1 MSFAL
6 FFQEGSNIMGRS
18 SIIGESSNVPRA
30 LIYYL
35 YLIILIPFNIVK
47 LFSFNKNQ
55 ENDLLF
61 LFTKKNKIFIIFF
74 DFI

>member
-30 LIYYL
+30 LIYYFF
-35 YLIILIPFNIVK
+35 LIFDHSH
-47 LFSFNKNQ
+47 SFQ
-55 ENDLLF
+55 YS
-61 LFTKKNKIFIIFF
+61 
-74 DFI
+74 